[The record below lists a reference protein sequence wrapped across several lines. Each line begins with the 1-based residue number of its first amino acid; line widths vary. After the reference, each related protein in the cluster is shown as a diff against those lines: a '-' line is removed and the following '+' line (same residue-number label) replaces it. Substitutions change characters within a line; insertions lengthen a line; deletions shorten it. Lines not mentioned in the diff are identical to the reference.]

1 MTDTKSFCS
10 NQNNGLIRVLS
21 QPRQTRS
28 QDHGSEENPM
38 PRKFEGL
45 DTTPWVLKHSKT
57 TPLFLKV
64 FGVLDMNMIEYV
76 YRLPCVSSVQYVQC
90 HFESPNARSWC
101 CTAALY
107 RSWCAVAA
115 TNQLRWRRQVWP
127 ERQSSRS
134 HIKMGLKMNLDDHW
148 IMSLN
153 CWNYIQS
160 QTNLSKVH
168 LTTGTVTATMA
179 RTVTANRGQR
189 VTAFANSDTA
199 RPAGRSIGVKRS
211 WSKTTRWPQCDMW
224 VCLFCLRRS

>member
-1 MTDTKSFCS
+1 
-10 NQNNGLIRVLS
+10 
-21 QPRQTRS
+21 
-28 QDHGSEENPM
+28 
-38 PRKFEGL
+38 
-45 DTTPWVLKHSKT
+45 
-57 TPLFLKV
+57 
-64 FGVLDMNMIEYV
+64 MNMIEYV

-127 ERQSSRS
+127 ERQSARS

-160 QTNLSKVH
+160 RTNLSKVH
-168 LTTGTVTATMA
+168 LTTGTVPATLELSLQTGVKESQLLQTATLQGQLGVPLASRGLGAKPRGGHSADMFETILMFTIGLAIWRSLMFWSTLVILCHSLDLACFISCSSLA
-179 RTVTANRGQR
+179 RSEEPLVHPQRSQSVEDPPLGDVIEKPTVAL
-189 VTAFANSDTA
+189 
-199 RPAGRSIGVKRS
+199 S
-211 WSKTTRWPQCDMW
+211 WWN
-224 VCLFCLRRS
+224 